1 MKKLMTAGVAAASI
15 AGASL
20 VVAAV
25 NPLGL
30 AGAQTTDTPSTTAPD
45 ETPNPGRRLEERR
58 AKMEERLQQAVASGK
73 LTQEQADAMR
83 QRMQEKAG
91 QLRERMKGV
100 AKGAGMALDEVAT
113 FLGMP
118 KQDLVA
124 QLRSGQSLAAIAGNR
139 TPALIDHLTAKADA
153 RIDKAVADGK
163 LAPERAAELK
173 TKTKDRITQMVNA
186 TPGERMQGPKGP
198 FGGHRGGPPAPPTTN

>member
-25 NPLGL
+25 NPLAL
-30 AGAQTTDTPSTTAPD
+30 AGAQTTDAPAATAPG
-45 ETPNPGRRLEERR
+45 ETPNPGRRLEERM
-58 AKMEERLQQAVASGK
+58 AKLDERLKQAVASGK

-83 QRMQEKAG
+83 GRVQAKAG
-91 QLRERMKGV
+91 ELRERMQGV
-100 AKGAGMALDEVAT
+100 AKGAGMALDEVAS

-118 KQDLVA
+118 KEDLVA

-139 TPALIDHLTAKADA
+139 TQGLIDHLSAKADA
-153 RIDKAVADGK
+153 RIDQAVADGK
-163 LAPERAAELK
+163 LPAERAAELK
-173 TKTKDRITQMVNA
+173 TKTKDRITAMVNA

-198 FGGHRGGPPAPPTTN
+198 FGGRRGGAAAPSTTN